1 MGALSLRNH
10 AGPVEVCLS
19 WSRKSD
25 KASKPTVSVIMFT
38 ALSAAQFHSWNV
50 RCVGLFYGRPKPP
63 KFKFFKP
70 TNLLMKSINHFALSI
85 N

>member
-50 RCVGLFYGRPKPP
+50 RCVGLFTEIRRKRPNRVRPCP
-63 KFKFFKP
+63 R
-70 TNLLMKSINHFALSI
+70 
-85 N
+85 